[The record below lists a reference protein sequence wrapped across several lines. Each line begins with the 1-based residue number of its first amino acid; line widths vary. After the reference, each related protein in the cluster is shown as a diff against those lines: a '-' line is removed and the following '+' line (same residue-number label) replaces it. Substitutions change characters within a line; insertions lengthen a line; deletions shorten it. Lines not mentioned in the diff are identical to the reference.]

1 MATFDCSPLLR
12 STVGFDQLPAIFAQA
27 LEREDGGY
35 PPYNVEKIGE
45 DRYRIV
51 LAVAGF
57 SRDDIQIAQE
67 ESRLTVRGSAKKN
80 ADKVYLYKGLAQRP
94 FTREFELADYVEVT
108 DASLADGLLVISL
121 KRELPEALRPRTIP
135 IAVGDGSNSRQLPEQ
150 AAA

>member
-1 MATFDCSPLLR
+1 MATFDFSPLLR

-57 SRDDIQIAQE
+57 SRDDIEIAQE

-94 FTREFELADYVEVT
+94 FTREFELADYVEV
-108 DASLADGLLVISL
+108 
-121 KRELPEALRPRTIP
+121 PMPRWP
-135 IAVGDGSNSRQLPEQ
+135 MACWSFR
-150 AAA
+150 

>member
-1 MATFDCSPLLR
+1 MATFDFSPLLR

-57 SRDDIQIAQE
+57 SRDDIEIAQE
-67 ESRLTVRGSAKKN
+67 ESRLTFI
-80 ADKVYLYKGLAQRP
+80 KVWLSGP
-94 FTREFELADYVEVT
+94 
-108 DASLADGLLVISL
+108 
-121 KRELPEALRPRTIP
+121 LR
-135 IAVGDGSNSRQLPEQ
+135 ANSNSRTTLRCRCLAGRWPAGHFVEARIARSPETQ
-150 AAA
+150 DDSDRRGQRFKQPAASRASSGLTSRAHISAAGR

>member
-1 MATFDCSPLLR
+1 MATFDFSPLLR

-57 SRDDIQIAQE
+57 SRDDIEIAQE

-94 FTREFELADYVEVT
+94 FTREFELADHVEVT